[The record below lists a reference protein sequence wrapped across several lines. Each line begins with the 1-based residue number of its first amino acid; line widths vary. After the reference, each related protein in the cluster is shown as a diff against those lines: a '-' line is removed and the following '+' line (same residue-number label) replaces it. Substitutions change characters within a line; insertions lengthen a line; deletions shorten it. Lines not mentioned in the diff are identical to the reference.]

1 MLLLLFKIVF
11 FKALYYLGQC
21 GPWLQCGLAETCFPV
36 SRREDRYGAA
46 HFNWVTVHQFTHW
59 LEHCRYQA
67 PGNLEIACLAELSK
81 SALWEMTYRRQGEDI
96 FTLVSKCAHQS
107 KLSCAV
113 VHLQNYEYRS
123 TNEISTTDV
132 VSWKIQINYSLLRSS
147 QIDFYCHVCYLRLC
161 QNCIVLYINCIH
173 RIIFRG

>member
-1 MLLLLFKIVF
+1 MLPCFFVF
-11 FKALYYLGQC
+11 VFLALYYLGQC
-21 GPWLQCGLAETCFPV
+21 GPWLQRATENKFQQDRRV
-36 SRREDRYGAA
+36 SRRADRYGAA

-81 SALWEMTYRRQGEDI
+81 SALWEMTYRQGEDI

-107 KLSCAV
+107 KPSYAA

-123 TNEISTTDV
+123 TNEISATDV
-132 VSWKIQINYSLLRSS
+132 VSWKIHINYSLLRSC
-147 QIDFYCHVCYLRLC
+147 QIDLLTLVMSELHCVVHQL
-161 QNCIVLYINCIH
+161 H
-173 RIIFRG
+173 S

>member
-1 MLLLLFKIVF
+1 MGRGYSH
-11 FKALYYLGQC
+11 A
-21 GPWLQCGLAETCFPV
+21 AENKFQQDRRV
-36 SRREDRYGAA
+36 SRRADRYGAA

-81 SALWEMTYRRQGEDI
+81 SALWEMTYRLAEDI

-107 KLSCAV
+107 KLSCAA

-123 TNEISTTDV
+123 TNEIWTTDV
-132 VSWKIQINYSLLRSS
+132 VSWKIQINYSLLGSC
-147 QIDFYCHVCYLRLC
+147 QIDLYCHVCLLC
-161 QNCIVLYINCIH
+161 QTCIVRTSTAFIELYLGVN
-173 RIIFRG
+173 RISCVSFYLTLLL